1 MAIYENLK
9 IKQNCFGGIELCL
22 DDEPIKGC
30 KACSLDMQVDS
41 IPELTVT
48 VMVQNVEVELGTVS
62 VTQEADN
69 DD

>member
-9 IKQNCFGGIELCL
+9 IKQNRFGGIEFYL

-30 KACSLDMQVDS
+30 RACTLDLAVDN

-48 VMVQNVEVELGTVS
+48 VMVKNVEVELGAVS
-62 VTQEADN
+62 VTQEEYS